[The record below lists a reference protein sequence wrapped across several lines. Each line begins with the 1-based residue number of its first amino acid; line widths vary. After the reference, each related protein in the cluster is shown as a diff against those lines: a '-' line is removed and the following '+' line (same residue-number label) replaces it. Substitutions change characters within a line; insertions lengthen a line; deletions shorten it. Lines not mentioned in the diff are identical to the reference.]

1 MLCEFELFSNIY
13 IIRKKRSEKLLQQVA
28 IKKLKWHH
36 NYCLLLTIV
45 YCLLL
50 TIVYVPTLNKVACSL
65 LCSWMS
71 VNKATCSTHYNT
83 KQ

>member
-1 MLCEFELFSNIY
+1 MYIDYYTLLSN
-13 IIRKKRSEKLLQQVA
+13 S
-28 IKKLKWHH
+28 
-36 NYCLLLTIV
+36 YCQ
-45 YCLLL
+45 
-50 TIVYVPTLNKVACSL
+50 L